1 MAYIRRYGFLSHLR
15 SDPNQHILHF
25 RGGKLKRSG
34 AGLSFFFQ
42 PLAAAI
48 AQVPVEDIETTF
60 VLQEKS
66 EDLQDAAVQCT
77 VIYRCVQPET
87 LARRVNFTIDL
98 ARGQWLEQPLARLN
112 GLLSQKARPPA
123 RAFLSRVPIEDAIRK
138 GAEQVTEA
146 IEGSLRDDEELRDLG
161 LACVSVQ
168 VTQVAPSAELE
179 KALQTPTREAI
190 QQKAD
195 EASFQRRAMA
205 VEKERAIKEN
215 EVATEIELAKRHEE
229 LIRQQ
234 GANQLHEA
242 EQAAAA
248 EKARVAAEAER
259 RQITADSEASE
270 VRVKAQAEADARRA
284 LAEAD
289 SQGERE
295 KVAIWTE
302 APSRVHMGLA
312 LQALAGN
319 LPQIEHLN
327 LTPDLVGDAVQKLL
341 RDLATGPGSG
351 APSSGGESSS

>member
-1 MAYIRRYGFLSHLR
+1 MAYIRRFGFMSHLR

-25 RGGKLKRSG
+25 RRGKLKRSG

-48 AQVPVEDIETTF
+48 AQVPIEDIETTF

-77 VIYRCVQPET
+77 VIYRCVEPET
-87 LARRVNFTIDL
+87 LARRVNFTINL
-98 ARGQWLEQPLARLN
+98 SRGQWLEQPLARLN

-123 RAFLSRVPIEDAIRK
+123 RAFLSRVPIQEAIRK
-138 GAEQVTEA
+138 GAEQITES
-146 IEGSLRDDEELRDLG
+146 IEGSLAGDEELRELG

-168 VTQVAPSAELE
+168 VTQVSPSAELE

-215 EVATEIELAKRHEE
+215 EVATEIELAKRQEQ

-234 GANQLHEA
+234 GANQLRVA
-242 EQAAAA
+242 EQDAAA
-248 EKARVAAEAER
+248 EKARITAEAER

-270 VRVKAQAEADARRA
+270 VRVKSQAEADARKA

-302 APSRVHMGLA
+302 APSRVHLGLA
-312 LQALAGN
+312 MQDLARN
-319 LPQIEHLN
+319 LPNIEHLN
-327 LTPDLVGDAVQKLL
+327 LTPDLVGEAVQKLL
-341 RDLATGPGSG
+341 RDMASG
-351 APSSGGESSS
+351 TASSDIASSGE